1 MVAKVK
7 VSVMPQPVKVGTI
20 SVCTRRAMRAEF
32 VMPEGKVPKRRLEI
46 SRGVRA
52 SESRYSL

>member
-7 VSVMPQPVKVGTI
+7 VSVMPQPVKVGSI
-20 SVCTRRAMRAEF
+20 SVCTRRAIRAEL
-32 VMPEGKVPKRRLEI
+32 VMPEGKVPKRRLEM
-46 SRGVRA
+46 SRGVLS